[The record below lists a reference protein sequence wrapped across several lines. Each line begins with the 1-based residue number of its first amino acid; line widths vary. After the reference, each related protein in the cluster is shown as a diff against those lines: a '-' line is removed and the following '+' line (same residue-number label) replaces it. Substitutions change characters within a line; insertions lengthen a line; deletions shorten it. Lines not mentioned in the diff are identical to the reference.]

1 MKCLFLC
8 PNLRALS
15 GPTVND
21 RLELRSLAE
30 KDSRL
35 GGRYMEGRDTR
46 RGEIPGA
53 PLRGAWRVFPVGEY
67 FPAAVSGFRT
77 SDPG

>member
-35 GGRYMEGRDTR
+35 GGRYTEGRDTR
-46 RGEIPGA
+46 SPTKWGLAGLPFGRIFFC
-53 PLRGAWRVFPVGEY
+53 RSQRV
-67 FPAAVSGFRT
+67 
-77 SDPG
+77 